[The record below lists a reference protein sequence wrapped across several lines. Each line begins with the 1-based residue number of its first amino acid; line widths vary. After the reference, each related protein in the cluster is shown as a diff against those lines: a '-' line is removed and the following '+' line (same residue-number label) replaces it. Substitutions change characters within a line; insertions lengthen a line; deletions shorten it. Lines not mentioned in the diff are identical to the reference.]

1 MRMRMEDERRQARD
15 AIEKQQMRDLLSRQ
29 MQEKREREMAE
40 KAHND
45 EQAFIWR
52 RDKENYEEEERRLK
66 NKIAAINQE
75 NCEFLK
81 KQMNEKASRQMGKR
95 MNREE
100 FMLNKP
106 LLKEINK
113 KKKESNYEGQSNR
126 D

>member
-15 AIEKQQMRDLLSRQ
+15 AVEKQQMRDLLGRQ
-29 MQEKREREMAE
+29 MQEKRDREMAE

-81 KQMNEKASRQMGKR
+81 R
-95 MNREE
+95 
-100 FMLNKP
+100 
-106 LLKEINK
+106 
-113 KKKESNYEGQSNR
+113 
-126 D
+126 